1 MSDKFVVVVATKL
14 TDDALAVLREDERVD
29 LREVAPK
36 TAVVR
41 DNLSEAHALILRD
54 AMRVDAPMLD
64 HAPNLKVIARVSATV
79 SNVDIEAATRRGIMV
94 MNTPGM
100 SAIAAGEH
108 TLALM
113 LALSRKL
120 PTAHNSI
127 REGYWLLDRS
137 RQAGVQ
143 LHDKVLGLIGYGR
156 VGRVVAQRCLAFG
169 MTVLAYDPY
178 ITEDTVDDR
187 VQLVSLD
194 ELLTRSDFVSVHV
207 PLTRETRDLL
217 DADAIQAMKQG
228 ARLINTAQGAIVDE
242 VALADA
248 LKSGHLAGVAVDVF
262 PEEPPY
268 NSPLIGSEHVVHT
281 PHIGDNTVEA
291 TQDLSMRVVEQV
303 IDALTGKDYRNV
315 INMPIL
321 PGLNYD
327 DVRPYMELAERMGL
341 IFHTLAR
348 SPVRR
353 VAIEVSGED
362 TGGLIKPITVGVL
375 KGLLQP
381 ILGDSVSTV
390 NAPILAHERGWQV
403 TQAKGL
409 SREYAN
415 TVNMRVTLEDGED
428 ITMLGTLLDKQTPY
442 ITQINDYR
450 MKFVP
455 EGYLLLMGSRDKPG
469 VIGRVGTML
478 AQHEVN
484 IAGWYTGRAN
494 PGGNTLTVLTLDESL
509 SDEVM
514 TKLEAFDFV
523 RHVHQIRI

>member
-1 MSDKFVVVVATKL
+1 
-14 TDDALAVLREDERVD
+14 
-29 LREVAPK
+29 
-36 TAVVR
+36 
-41 DNLSEAHALILRD
+41 
-54 AMRVDAPMLD
+54 
-64 HAPNLKVIARVSATV
+64 
-79 SNVDIEAATRRGIMV
+79 
-94 MNTPGM
+94 
-100 SAIAAGEH
+100 
-108 TLALM
+108 
-113 LALSRKL
+113 
-120 PTAHNSI
+120 
-127 REGYWLLDRS
+127 
-137 RQAGVQ
+137 
-143 LHDKVLGLIGYGR
+143 
-156 VGRVVAQRCLAFG
+156 
-169 MTVLAYDPY
+169 
-178 ITEDTVDDR
+178 
-187 VQLVSLD
+187 
-194 ELLTRSDFVSVHV
+194 
-207 PLTRETRDLL
+207 
-217 DADAIQAMKQG
+217 
-228 ARLINTAQGAIVDE
+228 
-242 VALADA
+242 
-248 LKSGHLAGVAVDVF
+248 
-262 PEEPPY
+262 
-268 NSPLIGSEHVVHT
+268 
-281 PHIGDNTVEA
+281 
-291 TQDLSMRVVEQV
+291 
-303 IDALTGKDYRNV
+303 
-315 INMPIL
+315 
-321 PGLNYD
+321 
-327 DVRPYMELAERMGL
+327 AERMGL

-514 TKLEAFDFV
+514 TKLETFDFV